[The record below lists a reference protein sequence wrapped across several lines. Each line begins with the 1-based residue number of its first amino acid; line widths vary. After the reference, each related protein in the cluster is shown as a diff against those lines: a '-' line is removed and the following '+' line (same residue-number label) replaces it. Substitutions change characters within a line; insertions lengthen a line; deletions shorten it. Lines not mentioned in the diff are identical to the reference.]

1 MSRAAGILWIL
12 SAPSGAG
19 KTSLARALVA
29 EVPNL
34 RSSVSYTT
42 RAPRPGEQ
50 DGVDYHFIS
59 KEAFAAM
66 AERGEFL
73 EYALVHGNSYGTGES
88 WVKQQLFQGV
98 DCLLEIDWQ
107 GARLVRE
114 RLPDYAQSIF
124 ILPPSLSTLE
134 ERLRGRGQDSAE
146 VIARRLAAAREE
158 LLHYDEF
165 DYLVVNADF
174 AAALADL
181 RCVIRAGHLRREQQ
195 QFTERERLE
204 HLLGGA

>member
-1 MSRAAGILWIL
+1 MTHAAGILWIL

-29 EVPNL
+29 EVPGL
-34 RSSVSYTT
+34 RTSVSFTT

-50 DGVDYHFIS
+50 DGVDYHFVS
-59 KEAFAAM
+59 KETFAAM

-73 EYALVHGNSYGTGES
+73 EYAQVHGNSYGTGES
-88 WVKQQLFQGV
+88 WVKQQLFQGA

-181 RCVIRAGHLRREQQ
+181 RSILRAAHLRREQQ
-195 QFTERERLE
+195 QFTEGERLK
-204 HLLGGA
+204 HLLGGQ